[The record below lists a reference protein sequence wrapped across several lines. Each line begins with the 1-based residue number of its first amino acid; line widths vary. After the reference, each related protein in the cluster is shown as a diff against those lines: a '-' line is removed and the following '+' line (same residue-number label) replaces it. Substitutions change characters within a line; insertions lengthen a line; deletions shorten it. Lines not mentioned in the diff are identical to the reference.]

1 MSITVYKSPLADFFY
16 TSNVAEVLWKEWRAP
31 ATAEAKYTTSGW
43 KIERSQ
49 TGDCFM
55 QTPGRNTAA
64 NVYPFKSSTR
74 VAVVPN

>member
-1 MSITVYKSPLADFFY
+1 MYQSHLADCFD
-16 TSNVAEVLWKEWRAP
+16 TSHVEKLVRKEWRAP
-31 ATAEAKYTTSGW
+31 AIAEANDTTSVW

-55 QTPGRNTAA
+55 QTPGRNRAA

-74 VAVVPN
+74 VAVVPT

>member
-1 MSITVYKSPLADFFY
+1 MICFD
-16 TSNVAEVLWKEWRAP
+16 TSHVEEVACKDWRAL
-31 ATAEAKYTTSGW
+31 AIAEANDATSGW

-49 TGDCFM
+49 TGDSFM

-74 VAVVPN
+74 VAVVPT